1 MSLRYAVPMEI
12 EYAVLADY
20 AELVAGKLYLMGG
33 GWDTSNVSEVPTGV
47 RCAVAVGVRIAW
59 EDIGT
64 HFPLLVIVEDD
75 DGQEFV
81 RLAAEMV
88 ASHAPHLPPG
98 SSQLS
103 QLAANLPLTLPRAG
117 GYRVHI
123 TVGEGALM
131 RERSL
136 PFRVALRPVQA

>member
-1 MSLRYAVPMEI
+1 MNI

-33 GWDTSNVSEVPTGV
+33 GWDTSNVSEVPAGV
-47 RCAVAVGVRIAW
+47 RCAVAVGVRMAW
-59 EDIGT
+59 EDIGARV
-64 HFPLLVIVEDD
+64 PVVIVVEDD

-81 RLAAEMV
+81 RLAAEMSV
-88 ASHAPHLPPG
+88 GQAPNLPPG

-103 QLAANLPLTLPRAG
+103 QLAANMPLTLPKMG

-123 TVGEGALM
+123 TVGSDAALQ
-131 RERSL
+131 ERSL
-136 PFRVALRPVQA
+136 PFRIVQRPPQA

>member
-1 MSLRYAVPMEI
+1 MNI

-33 GWDTSNVSEVPTGV
+33 GWDTSNVPEVPAGV
-47 RCAVAVGVRIAW
+47 RCAVALGVRMAW

-64 HFPLLVIVEDD
+64 RVPVVITVEDD

-81 RLAAEMV
+81 KLAAEMSAGQV
-88 ASHAPHLPPG
+88 PNLPPG
-98 SSQLS
+98 SSQLA
-103 QLAANLPLTLPRAG
+103 QLAANMPLTLPRLG

-123 TVGEGALM
+123 TVGGEGAFH
-131 RERSL
+131 ERSL
-136 PFRVALRPVQA
+136 PFRLVQHATPA